1 MNKDNNFIE
10 LLKTHTD
17 IDKKFINTFFKK
29 FKIGGDLDFDLK
41 DINVA
46 KYLGIELLTLRKRL
60 LNQYSKVKRFFVNV
74 DYIKIKSGKSA
85 ASLTYMI
92 NYSAFEK
99 LAMSGDSIKS
109 ESIRM
114 YFVKL
119 RQFIVENQNLIY
131 QAMENKVELK
141 KYIGYETIYFFV
153 MDDRKPELLKLGRTK
168 DIVQR
173 LRNYNVGR
181 IKEVELKY
189 LALVKNNLLIEN
201 CLKLKLEKSQVYENK
216 EIYKVEP
223 KTLKK
228 VIDDCYCKYVSKKE
242 NTELYREISDLLGL
256 YAYTKDKKNIKPYII
271 IGEDL

>member
-223 KTLKK
+223 NTLKK

-256 YAYTKDKKNIKPYII
+256 YAYAKDKKNIKPYII